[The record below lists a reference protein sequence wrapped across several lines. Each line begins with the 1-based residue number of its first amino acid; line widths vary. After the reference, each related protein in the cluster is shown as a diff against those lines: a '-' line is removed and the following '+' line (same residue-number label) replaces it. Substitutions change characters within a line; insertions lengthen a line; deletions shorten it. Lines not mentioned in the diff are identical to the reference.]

1 MTRLALALLLLSITG
16 CASAPAEVPVKKDV
30 LEAQARETLDALH
43 AAAAA
48 ADGPRYWA
56 LYAPDA
62 VFLGTDATERWTL
75 AQFKA
80 YAEPH
85 FSKGKGWTYEA
96 TERHVDVAPDG
107 SYAWFD
113 ELLDNAKLGQCRGTG
128 VLRREGPPAE
138 GGSWR
143 FVQYHLTI
151 PVPNDLAEAV
161 AKQVRA
167 LNEKD

>member
-16 CASAPAEVPVKKDV
+16 CASAPAEVPVKKEV
-30 LEAQARETLDALH
+30 LEAEVRATLDALH

-85 FSKGKGWTYEA
+85 FSKGKGWSYEA
-96 TERHVDVAPDG
+96 TERHVDFAADG

-113 ELLDNAKLGQCRGTG
+113 ELRENAKLGQCRGTG
-128 VLRREGPPAE
+128 VLRREGDA
-138 GGSWR
+138 WR

-167 LNEKD
+167 LKESR